1 MESRLIE
8 LKQKIEEAFED
19 FDYRYYKEDEET
31 GEEICFDKVIEDL
44 FYEYRDIVSVSIIE
58 EMTTFNSPGY
68 DCGVIMIAFVNCV
81 TGLETYLEK
90 WERD

>member
-1 MESRLIE
+1 MERRLIE

-19 FDYRYYKEDEET
+19 FDYQYYKIDEET
-31 GEEICFDKVIEDL
+31 EEEVCFDKTIEEL
-44 FYEYRDIVSVSIIE
+44 FYEYRDIVSVFTVE

-68 DCGVIMIAFVNCV
+68 DCGVIMIAFVNPV

>member
-19 FDYRYYKEDEET
+19 FDYQYYKEDEKT
-31 GEEICFDKVIEDL
+31 GEEICFDKAIEAL
-44 FYEYRDIVSVSIIE
+44 FYEYKDIVSVFTVE
-58 EMTTFNSPGY
+58 EMTTFDSPGY
-68 DCGVIMIAFVNCV
+68 DCGVIMIAFVNCI

-90 WERD
+90 WERY